1 MEKRE
6 CRFFVTL
13 QQALSNAPED
23 KLLKTTEMRMSP
35 FQVLALS
42 VCLTVPGPCTAQSLR
57 LTDKGYLHRQ
67 SVDVMV
73 YSNPFSAI
81 FYDEKRSGIDIVHHD
96 VMTITNG
103 GVRLN
108 PTPEQWDLVPEMLS
122 RKVNKTTGE
131 ISVRLRYDE
140 YDFESTINVMPRG
153 QGIRISVVLDKP
165 VPKILEGKA
174 GFNLEFLPSAYWN
187 KTYLADGKPSYFP
200 RYPFSDTGTLPD
212 SEKVTQ
218 VGGFSTIDNRGF
230 SDFIVPKPLAAA
242 HELVMA
248 PEDEEQMCIVRSDS
262 TLLLYDGRI
271 TAQNGWFV
279 VRSLLPA
286 GATGKVLE
294 WYVEPKAKA
303 GWMRKPNIGFSQV
316 GYLPGQK
323 KTAVIELD
331 AEDTA
336 KPTATLY
343 RISKD
348 GGHEVAKTMDVTEW
362 GNYLR
367 YHYVTADFSSVATPG
382 LYFIKY
388 DDQTTNAFPISQDV
402 YDRIGD
408 ASTDVWLPVQM
419 DHMMVREGY
428 RVWHGAPYLDDVRQA
443 PENTTH
449 FDNYAQGKID
459 SPYKSMEF
467 IPGFDH
473 GGWFDAG
480 DFDIETNSHCSALLS
495 LANAWETFRPMRD
508 ETYVNQDKR
517 LVVMHRPD
525 GTPDLLQQ
533 IEHGVLPVVNM
544 VEKTGHSCRGINPRY
559 LYQYNR
565 LGDVCSITDNQPMT
579 GDERWLFTD
588 TNPMLEMSTIAALAS
603 ASQALKGCRDSLAR
617 RCLNAAEMLWQRD
630 SGAPSKD
637 DRMSRFMSGAKL
649 EAALKLYKATGN
661 KEFLRS
667 VKTSISTLDDH
678 SMALALTTAV
688 EALPY
693 LDKKMMKHIE
703 AAAIEFKAGL
713 DSLEKNNPYGVMAY
727 GGRWGSSGM
736 VVRQGITAYWL
747 HKYFPTVVSK
757 EDVYKTANFLFGCH
771 PYSNLSFVMGVGV
784 RPKERSYASNRA
796 DFSFIAGGVVP
807 GLLLLQPDFAENKD
821 DWPFFWGQNECT
833 IAGVA
838 DYIYFADLLKDLSSD
853 DK

>member
-1 MEKRE
+1 MRKSL
-6 CRFFVTL
+6 FNVI
-13 QQALSNAPED
+13 ALSA
-23 KLLKTTEMRMSP
+23 
-35 FQVLALS
+35 FLAISETCMAQPL
-42 VCLTVPGPCTAQSLR
+42 CLN
-57 LTDKGYLHRQ
+57 DKGYFHKQ
-67 SVDVMV
+67 GVDVMV

-81 FYDEKRSGIDIVHHD
+81 FYDEKRSGIDIIHHD
-96 VMTITNG
+96 AMTITNG

-122 RKVNKTTGE
+122 RTVNKTTGE
-131 ISVRLRYDE
+131 ISVRLRYDK
-140 YDFESTINVMPRG
+140 YNFESTINVVPQG
-153 QGIRISVVLDKP
+153 QGIRISVILDKP
-165 VPKILEGKA
+165 VPKVLEGKA
-174 GFNLEFLPSAYWN
+174 GFNLEFLPSAYWH

-200 RYPFSDTGTLPD
+200 RYPFSDTETRPET
-212 SEKVTQ
+212 EKVMQ

-230 SDFIVPKPLAAA
+230 SDFVVPKPLATA

-248 PEDEEQMCIVRSDS
+248 PEDEKQMCIVRSDS
-262 TLLLYDGRI
+262 ILLLYDGRI
-271 TAQNGWFV
+271 IAQNGWFV

-294 WYVEPKAKA
+294 WYVEPKTKA
-303 GWMRKPNIGFSQV
+303 GWIRKPNIGFSQV
-316 GYLPGQK
+316 GYLPDQK

-331 AEDTA
+331 PEDTA

-348 GGHEVAKTMDVTEW
+348 GGQEIARTMEVKDW
-362 GNYLR
+362 GSYLR
-367 YHYVTADFSSVATPG
+367 YHYVTTDFSSVTTPG
-382 LYFIKY
+382 LYVIKY
-388 DDQTTNAFPISQDV
+388 GDQTTNAFPISRDV
-402 YDRIGD
+402 YDRVGD

-428 RVWHGAPYLDDVRQA
+428 KVWHGAPYLDDARQA
-443 PENTTH
+443 PENTAH
-449 FDNYAQGKID
+449 FDDYAQGKID

-480 DFDIETNSHCSALLS
+480 DFDIETKSHCSALLS
-495 LANAWETFRPMRD
+495 LTNVWEAFKPMRD
-508 ETYVNQDKR
+508 ETYINQDKH

-525 GTPDLLQQ
+525 GTPDMLQQ
-533 IEHGVLPVVNM
+533 IEHGVLPVLNM
-544 VEKTGHSCRGINPRY
+544 VEKIGHSCRGINPRY

-565 LGDVCSITDNQPMT
+565 LGDVCTITDNKPMT

-588 TNPMLEMSTIAALAS
+588 TNPMLEMNTIAALAA
-603 ASQALKGCRDSLAR
+603 ASQALKGTQDSLAQ
-617 RCLNAAEMLWQRD
+617 RCLKAAEQLWQRD
-630 SGAPSKD
+630 SNSQPKD
-637 DRMSRFMSGAKL
+637 IRMRSFMSGVKL
-649 EAALKLYKATGN
+649 GAALKLYKATGN
-661 KEFLRS
+661 KKYLKS
-667 VKTSISTLDDH
+667 VKTCVSALDDH
-678 SMALALTTAV
+678 SMSFVLTTV
-688 EALPY
+688 IEALPY
-693 LDKKMMKHIE
+693 LEKKIMKRIE
-703 AAAIEFKAGL
+703 PAVRKFKAGL
-713 DSLEKNNPYGVMAY
+713 DTLEKNNPYGVTAY
-727 GGRWGSSGM
+727 GEGWGSSGM

-757 EDVYKTANFLFGCH
+757 EDVYKSANFLFGCH

-784 RPKERSYASNRA
+784 RPKERSYANNRA

-833 IAGVA
+833 VTGVA
-838 DYIYFADLLKDLSSD
+838 DYIYFADLLKALNKE